1 MRWRTLVGCG
11 SARRSCAPRS
21 HFLNSAVPVPYIY
34 PPARF
39 ASWLHRNSRW
49 PQHVGM
55 LERAPADRHCLC
67 VNRDDETLR
76 GYCLSAS
83 RQLHKDATPRP
94 RNSSFASPDCYVGNR
109 TYFPT
114 LVWCTGGPLTLV
126 IALFTFPNFLLA
138 LPRRSC
144 TCREHLRSSRE
155 ASRSQQWRESAPAC

>member
-1 MRWRTLVGCG
+1 MRWRILVGCG

-55 LERAPADRHCLC
+55 LERAPADRYCLC

-94 RNSSFASPDCYVGNR
+94 RNSSFASPDCYVSSFASPDCYVGTER
-109 TYFPT
+109 TFRHWCGVLAGIDAGLEPSAMTDYFR
-114 LVWCTGGPLTLV
+114 L
-126 IALFTFPNFLLA
+126 
-138 LPRRSC
+138 
-144 TCREHLRSSRE
+144 
-155 ASRSQQWRESAPAC
+155 